1 MKHHAFG
8 RPVGKCKGCALN
20 LRTICAA
27 GCDPKSQWSGGSCP
41 SMNDLSLL
49 AAFLNPAPVTGA
61 KAARQVR
68 QARAVGRIGRCN
80 GFTAPVRASQPA
92 RSCN

>member
-1 MKHHAFG
+1 
-8 RPVGKCKGCALN
+8 
-20 LRTICAA
+20 
-27 GCDPKSQWSGGSCP
+27 
-41 SMNDLSLL
+41 MNDLSLL